1 MSAHPRPDVFAF
13 LDHRAYLTAWF
24 EWKKSANP
32 RFSHR
37 MFARMAG
44 QRSPSLAHLVMKGE
58 RNLTDRTT
66 PAFCK
71 AMALDAEESRFFHSL
86 VRFDA
91 TTDPDERNALWNNLA
106 ASKRFQAAQ
115 HIKGEAFNYLSHWFI
130 PAVRELAGC
139 AGFQADPAWI
149 ARTLR
154 PRITPAQA
162 QQALATL
169 RDLGMLV
176 ESDGELVPREDT
188 VVTPHEVVVG
198 LAVYNYHQGMI
209 ARSSEAIMA
218 SRPAERH
225 MGALTVAV
233 PQSLVPE
240 LKDAIVAFQERL
252 LDLCDS
258 KASAADRVYQ
268 VNLHLFPLSEP
279 IQEPQCADS
288 SPSSSSSD

>member
-1 MSAHPRPDVFAF
+1 MSDGPPPDRPDVFDF
-13 LDHRAYLTAWF
+13 LDHRAYLRAWF
-24 EWKKSANP
+24 EWKKSVNR

-44 QRSPSLAHLVMKGE
+44 QKSPSLAHLVMKGE
-58 RNLTDRTT
+58 RNLTDRTS

-71 AMALDAEESRFFHSL
+71 AMGLDAEETRYFDAL

-91 TTDPDERNALWNNLA
+91 STDPDERNALWA
-106 ASKRFQAAQ
+106 KVVAHKRFQAAH
-115 HIKGEAFNYLSHWFI
+115 HIDGRAFDYLSHWYV
-130 PAVRELAGC
+130 PAIRELAGC
-139 AGFQADPAWI
+139 EGFRADPAWI

-154 PRITPAQA
+154 PRITAAQA
-162 QQALATL
+162 RDALDTL
-169 RDLGMLV
+169 RELGMLV
-176 ESDGELVPREDT
+176 EEDGRWVPRDDT

-209 ARSSEAIMA
+209 ARASEAIQG

-233 PQSLVPE
+233 PMALVPQ
-240 LKDAIVAFQERL
+240 LKSEIAAFQERL

-258 KASAADRVYQ
+258 REASADRVYQ
-268 VNLHLFPLSEP
+268 VNLHLFPLSDP
-279 IQEPQCADS
+279 TQEPT
-288 SPSSSSSD
+288 